1 MEEYMQI
8 NSIKSPLEFSY
19 DIEKIVTKHNIEY
32 LDAIMLYVEQNNV
45 DVEVVA
51 SLIKHNSVMKSKL
64 EDECQKLNLLEK
76 TAKLPL

>member
-1 MEEYMQI
+1 
-8 NSIKSPLEFSY
+8 
-19 DIEKIVTKHNIEY
+19 
-32 LDAIMLYVEQNNV
+32 MLYVEQNNV